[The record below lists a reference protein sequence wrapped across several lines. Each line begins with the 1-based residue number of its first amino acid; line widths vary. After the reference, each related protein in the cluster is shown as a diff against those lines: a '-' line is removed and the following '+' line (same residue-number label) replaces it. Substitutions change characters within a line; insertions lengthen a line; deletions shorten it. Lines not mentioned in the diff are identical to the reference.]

1 MKIRPDLA
9 GVPETMLWTLHNR
22 ACEAKKAELG
32 KAGALI
38 RDPEAARIYDRID
51 YDFVRRFGRPEGSH
65 AVRSADID
73 AILRRWLAAHADG
86 WVVALGEGLETQ
98 FSRVDNGSLNWLTV
112 DLPEAIHLRE
122 QLLPANPR
130 CRRFTGSALDR
141 RWLEIVADGLS
152 PDRTA
157 SGQTA
162 SATDTVQDQL
172 AGRNLCIIFMYLPEA
187 EIRRLLTDLAAR
199 FPGCLLIFDSIPR
212 WLSYLTQRPR
222 GLKRTAHYTMPPMPW
237 GINCN
242 EVAATLRQWDVSDES
257 ETKSYRLP
265 RGMPRLMTEI
275 CAAIPRLR
283 PQVPAIT
290 WAVLR
295 SPVLP
300 PATTQPAAAF
310 PPQ

>member
-22 ACEAKKAELG
+22 ASEAKKAELG

-38 RDPEAARIYDRID
+38 RDPEAARIYDCLD
-51 YDFVRRFGRPEGSH
+51 YDFVRRFGRAEGSH
-65 AVRSADID
+65 AVRAADID
-73 AILRRWLAAHADG
+73 TILRRWLAAHADG

-122 QLLPANPR
+122 QLLPGNAR
-130 CRRFTGSALDR
+130 CHRFTGSALDR
-141 RWLEIVADGLS
+141 RWLEIVANGLNVGLKG
-152 PDRTA
+152 D
-157 SGQTA
+157 QA
-162 SATDTVQDQL
+162 SAPS
-172 AGRNLCIIFMYLPEA
+172 GSNLCIIAQGLFMYLPEA

-212 WLSYLTQRPR
+212 WLSRLTQRPR
-222 GLKRTAHYTMPPMPW
+222 GLKRTAYYTMPPMPW

-242 EVAATLRQWDVSDES
+242 EVAPTLLRWDVSDES
-257 ETKSYRLP
+257 ETRAYRLP
-265 RGMPRLMTEI
+265 RGMPRLVMEI
-275 CAAIPRLR
+275 FAVLPGLR

-295 SPVLP
+295 APASPSTLKPAP
-300 PATTQPAAAF
+300 PQPADPAL
-310 PPQ
+310 Q